1 MFLIKI
7 SAIWNLKVSNSSPCK
22 WTAMLTTIYSQYD
35 QIVKEMYKVK
45 YSTLLQKLRFS
56 LLHVWTDFTWK
67 SRDLKMR
74 ITRSM
79 AALSWRS
86 SSSARRL
93 REGKSSLEIGSH
105 KGFISEIC
113 SNVWLRTLDIGCGT
127 SDIKQTKE
135 DKRKQQNTGWYCM
148 SDKTHK
154 ISSTKKELPKSWTS

>member
-7 SAIWNLKVSNSSPCK
+7 PAIWNLKVSNSSPCK
-22 WTAMLTTIYSQYD
+22 WTAMLRLTTIYSQYD

-74 ITRSM
+74 ITLSM

-105 KGFISEIC
+105 KGFISKIC
-113 SNVWLRTLDIGCGT
+113 SNVWLRTLDIWCGT
-127 SDIKQTKE
+127 LEMRRTKE
-135 DKRKQQNTGWYCM
+135 EKGTGYRNTRWYCVF
-148 SDKTHK
+148 
-154 ISSTKKELPKSWTS
+154 